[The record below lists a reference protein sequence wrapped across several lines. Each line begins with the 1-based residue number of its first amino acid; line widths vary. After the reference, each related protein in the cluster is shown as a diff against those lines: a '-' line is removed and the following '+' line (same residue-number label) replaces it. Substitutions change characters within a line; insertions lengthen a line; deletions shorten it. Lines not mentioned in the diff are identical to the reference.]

1 MQRQLDAASMPLAS
15 IDRLFDAFSRALNV
29 LSAVWLAVIAL
40 LILCDVIGREVF
52 AAPIYGTNEIVSN
65 SVLSIMLLQ
74 LPLSILTR
82 RSLRTTLVYGTLGIR
97 RKATV
102 DSLSYFLGFC
112 LFVTIAIGGWNF
124 MIESWAIGEVEGS
137 GVISIPVY
145 PIRTLVVGIG
155 IFGALVCLLQVVKTI
170 VAPETVVEE

>member
-15 IDRLFDAFSRALNV
+15 IDRLFDTFSRALNV
-29 LSAVWLAVIAL
+29 LSAVWLAALAL
-40 LILCDVIGREVF
+40 LILFDVVGREAF
-52 AAPIYGTNEIVSN
+52 SAPIYGTNEIVSN

-82 RSLRTTLVYGTLGIR
+82 RSLRTTLIYGTLGIR
-97 RKATV
+97 RKAMV
-102 DSLSYFLGFC
+102 DMLSYFLGMC
-112 LFVTIAIGGWNF
+112 LFVAIAIGGWNF

-155 IFGALVCLLQVVKTI
+155 VFGALVCLLQVVKA
-170 VAPETVVEE
+170 VVVPETVVEE